1 MNLIR
6 ELRRQKG
13 MSQKEL
19 AEACCVHQTA
29 VSQWEKGRTMP
40 DVSSLKMLS
49 TVLGVSVEELI
60 GNDKPKDEN
69 RIQGFERINAEGAS
83 QKLGKS
89 EYFALTVTDD
99 SMSPVM
105 LVGDTVIISRSK
117 PHVSGDIVAVAVGD
131 SDVTLK
137 RIIKKDTSI
146 LLVPENSLYEPM
158 VFGYGEFYNL
168 PVTVLGRVI
177 ELRRKF

>member
-40 DVSSLKMLS
+40 DISSLKMLS
-49 TVLGVSVEELI
+49 SVLGVSVEELI
-60 GNDKPKDEN
+60 GTEKPKDEN

-105 LVGDTVIISRSK
+105 QVGDTVIISRSK
-117 PHVSGDIVAVAVGD
+117 PYVSGDIVAVAVGAG
-131 SDVTLK
+131 DVTLK

-146 LLVPENSLYEPM
+146 LLVPENSLYEPT
-158 VFGYGEFYNL
+158 VFSYGEFYNL
-168 PVTVLGRVI
+168 PVSVLGRVI

>member
-6 ELRRQKG
+6 ELRKQKG
-13 MSQKEL
+13 LSQKAL

-40 DVSSLKMLS
+40 DINSLKMLS
-49 TVLGVSVEELI
+49 TVLDVSVEELI
-60 GNDKPKDEN
+60 GNEKPKDEN
-69 RIQGFERINAEGAS
+69 RIQGFDRINAEAATT
-83 QKLGKS
+83 KLGKS
-89 EYFALTVTDD
+89 EYFALNVVDD

-105 LVGDTVIISRSK
+105 QIGDTVIISRSK
-117 PHVSGDIVAVAVGD
+117 PYVSGDIVAVAVGSD
-131 SDVTLK
+131 DVTIK

-146 LLVPENSLYEPM
+146 LLVSENSVYEPM

>member
-40 DVSSLKMLS
+40 DISSLKMLS
-49 TVLGVSVEELI
+49 NVLGVSVEELI
-60 GNDKPKDEN
+60 GTEKPKDEN
-69 RIQGFERINAEGAS
+69 RIQGFGRIDAESAS

-105 LVGDTVIISRSK
+105 QIGDTVIISRSK
-117 PHVSGDIVAVAVGD
+117 PYASGDIVAAAVGTND
-131 SDVTLK
+131 IILK

-146 LLVPENSLYEPM
+146 LLVSENSLYEPM
-158 VFGYGEFYNL
+158 VFGYAEFYNL
-168 PVTVLGRVI
+168 PVTVFGRVI